1 MSTESLPEAPAL
13 ASFVYDWDKIAPQP
27 TKTGFKRPFFQ
38 SRTAT
43 LNELACHVTTLN
55 PGVAAHAPHQHP
67 EEEMIIVKEGT
78 LEVLLNDSRQ
88 QMGAGS
94 ILFIAPNDLH
104 GVTNVGTGL
113 ATYYVLK
120 WFPPGMSRA
129 KKS

>member
-1 MSTESLPEAPAL
+1 MSIESAPEAPSL
-13 ASFVYDWDKIAPQP
+13 QSSVFDWDQISPQP
-27 TKTGFKRPFFQ
+27 TKTGSKRPFFR

-43 LNELACHVTTLN
+43 LNELACHVTTLY

-78 LEVLLNDSRQ
+78 LEANLNGRTQ
-88 QMGAGS
+88 RMGPGS
-94 ILFIAPNDLH
+94 ILFLAPNDLH
-104 GVTNVGTGL
+104 GVTNVGESD

-129 KKS
+129 KR